1 MNSTIVCIVCPV
13 SCPVD
18 VKWTQEDGVLGI
30 QNHLCRLARDYV
42 ESEIFDPRRLLTTS
56 IPVDGG
62 DWPLVS
68 VKTVPPVPKDR
79 MLEAMDEIT
88 GVRVKAPIK
97 VGDVLIRNLLG
108 TDSDVVATR
117 NVKRAQADLP
127 PKSASTG

>member
-1 MNSTIVCIVCPV
+1 MKSTIICIVCPV

-18 VKWTQEDGVLGI
+18 VEWTKEEVVLGI
-30 QNHLCRLARDYV
+30 KNHLCKLAGPYV
-42 ESEIFDPRRLLTTS
+42 ESELFDPRRLLTTS

-68 VKTVPPVPKDR
+68 VKSSPPIPKDM

-97 VGDVLIRNLLG
+97 VGDVLMTNILG
-108 TDSDVVATR
+108 TGCDVVATR
-117 NVKRAQADLP
+117 NVK
-127 PKSASTG
+127 SV